1 MSFHIENRKVQ
12 QTGGSSF
19 IISLPKEWI
28 NEHNIKK
35 GDSLSILSQPD
46 GNLMISPYASSQKY
60 VKEKI
65 INVDKD
71 TTPDYLFRLLVGVY
85 IMGFSRIIIQTT
97 RDRFEQPIKE
107 VIDSFVKITIG
118 TEIIEGTA
126 NKIIIKDLV
135 NPKEMPFDKT
145 IKQMYIKANDMHE
158 DAVRA
163 LESADKILAQKV
175 IDRDDDLDRL
185 NWLVERQSHIVL
197 RDVILCQ
204 KMNITLE
211 DASNFQHISKSLER
225 IGDHAVKIAQ
235 NVLKLDYEKID
246 KTLFE
251 SIMEASKISLEL
263 LNISLD
269 AWLQKNIMLANENIE
284 SIKILTAACEKIT
297 FNSENVGKNAVE
309 IGYIIESIRRTGEY
323 SADISEIIINNLI

>member
-28 NEHNIKK
+28 KEHKIKK
-35 GDSLSILSQPD
+35 GDNLSILSQPN
-46 GNLMISPYASSQKY
+46 GNLMITPNPSSQE
-60 VKEKI
+60 VIKENVI
-65 INVDKD
+65 TVDKD

-85 IMGFSRIIIQTT
+85 IMGYSRIIIQTT
-97 RDRFEQPIKE
+97 RDRFDRPIKE
-107 VIDSFVKITIG
+107 LIESFVKITIG
-118 TEIIEGTA
+118 TEIIEEHA
-126 NKIIIKDLV
+126 NKKIIKDLL
-135 NPKEMPFDKT
+135 NPKEMPFDKA

-158 DAVRA
+158 DAVKA
-163 LESADKILAQKV
+163 LESADKILAQNV

-211 DASNFQHISKSLER
+211 DASNFQFISKYLER

-235 NVLKLDYEKID
+235 NVLKLDYERID
-246 KTLFE
+246 EKLFD
-251 SIMEASKISLEL
+251 SILKASKISLEL

-284 SIKILTAACEKIT
+284 SIEKLNMACQNIIFNNENAAK
-297 FNSENVGKNAVE
+297 NVVE

-323 SADISEIIINNLI
+323 SSDISEIIINSLI

>member
-1 MSFHIENRKVQ
+1 MSIHIENRKVQ

-28 NEHNIKK
+28 KEHNINK
-35 GDSLSILSQPD
+35 GDSLSILSQPN
-46 GNLMISPYASSQKY
+46 GNLMITPHASSQVY
-60 VKEKI
+60 IKEKI
-65 INVDKD
+65 INIDKD

-85 IMGFSRIIIQTT
+85 IMGYSKIIIQTT
-97 RDRFEQPIKE
+97 RDRFEQPTRE
-107 VIDSFVKITIG
+107 VIESFVKITIG
-118 TEIIEGTA
+118 TEIIEETP
-126 NKIIIKDLV
+126 NKKIIKDLL
-135 NPKEMPFDKT
+135 NPKEMPFDKA

-163 LESADKILAQKV
+163 LESADKDLAQKV

-211 DASNFQHISKSLER
+211 DASNYQLISKFLER

-246 KTLFE
+246 NTLFE
-251 SIMEASKISLEL
+251 SIMEASKLSLEL

-284 SIKILTAACEKIT
+284 SMKKLTGACEKIT

>member
-1 MSFHIENRKVQ
+1 MSIHIENRKVQ
-12 QTGGSSF
+12 QTGGSSY

-28 NEHNIKK
+28 KEHNIKK
-35 GDSLSILSQPD
+35 GDNLSILSQPN
-46 GNLMISPYASSQKY
+46 GNLMITPHENSQEY
-60 VKEKI
+60 IKEKI
-65 INVDKD
+65 IDIDKD
-71 TTPDYLFRLLVGVY
+71 TTPDYLFRLLIGVY
-85 IMGFSRIIIQTT
+85 IMGYSRIIIQTT
-97 RDRFEQPIKE
+97 RDRFERLIIE
-107 VIDSFVKITIG
+107 VIESFVKITIG
-118 TEIIEGTA
+118 TEIIEETS
-126 NKIIIKDLV
+126 NKKIIKDLL
-135 NPKEMPFDKT
+135 NPKEMPFDKA

-158 DAVRA
+158 DAVRS
-163 LESADKILAQKV
+163 LESADKDLAQKV

-211 DASNFQHISKSLER
+211 DASNYQLISKFLER

-246 KTLFE
+246 KNLFE
-251 SIMEASKISLEL
+251 SIMEASKISLGL

-269 AWLQKNIMLANENIE
+269 AWLQKDIMLANENIE
-284 SIKILTAACEKIT
+284 SIKKLTVACEKIII
-297 FNSENVGKNAVE
+297 NSENVDKYAAE
-309 IGYIIESIRRTGEY
+309 IGHIIESIRRTGEY